1 MAILKAGEIAALKP
15 IDHLRA
21 DQETLFDVTL
31 SSPPTGD
38 LMGTLRVIDQRGLVW
53 TVAVQGDYAVFF
65 SALATLPI
73 IHLPQRTHD
82 LETLFQRLYAEE
94 VTSL

>member
-1 MAILKAGEIAALKP
+1 
-15 IDHLRA
+15 
-21 DQETLFDVTL
+21 
-31 SSPPTGD
+31 
-38 LMGTLRVIDQRGLVW
+38 MGTLRVIDQRGLVW